1 MKLQKLT
8 VDQLINKYDQ
18 DQNYLI
24 SVKELSMI
32 IQDMLNYQ
40 VTQKD
45 KKVLE
50 AAIREFT
57 GQIHNKVDNI
67 FVKRSLF

>member
-32 IQDMLNYQ
+32 I
-40 VTQKD
+40 
-45 KKVLE
+45 
-50 AAIREFT
+50 
-57 GQIHNKVDNI
+57 
-67 FVKRSLF
+67 